1 MEHMGL
7 LSPTCMG
14 WRQSATRE
22 GRAPATG
29 GDHIIMVIIITTII
43 IITIPKTVHRE
54 PNKQDK
60 NYFPSQK
67 VFLLACEQHTVLP
80 CSLSSAHCCVAAPS
94 PPAPPPSHSRPSAR
108 PMAAWGALRSP
119 HAPLRTLRRI
129 NFSRY

>member
-7 LSPTCMG
+7 LFPTCMG

-29 GDHIIMVIIITTII
+29 GYHIIMIIIITTII
-43 IITIPKTVHRE
+43 IIAIPKTVHRE

-67 VFLLACEQHTVLP
+67 VFLHANSTLFCHAVC
-80 CSLSSAHCCVAAPS
+80 
-94 PPAPPPSHSRPSAR
+94 PAPTVASQLPAR
-108 PMAAWGALRSP
+108 LPLLHAHWG
-119 HAPLRTLRRI
+119 
-129 NFSRY
+129 